1 MQFRAEHI
9 DMYIT
14 VILTDISAKNI
25 SVLSNLKLSNEIK
38 LLLPIQYFDVENGES
53 NAMLTQP

>member
-9 DMYIT
+9 DMYKT

-25 SVLSNLKLSNEIK
+25 SVLSNLKLGNEIK
-38 LLLPIQYFDVENGES
+38 LILPMQYFDV
-53 NAMLTQP
+53 